1 MALQL
6 QILLFVWLTSVS
18 LLFGDEMLW
27 KAGVAKADVTPPE
40 GLWMAGYA
48 SRDKPAEGKLMS
60 LWIKALALEDAEGHR
75 GIILTS
81 DTLGIPQSIYRNVS
95 DTLRA
100 RFNLRP
106 EQVILSASH
115 THCGPVLRGALY
127 DAYPLD
133 DHQRMLIEKYSAHF
147 ETNIIETVGKA
158 LADLAPARIAAGQG
172 SAGFAVNR
180 RNNPEGKVPQL
191 IEQGALK
198 GPTDHSVPV
207 LAVSTPDGKLKAVL
221 FGYACHNTV
230 MSFYH
235 WSGDYAGFAQ
245 IALEKSH
252 PGATAMF
259 FMGCGGDQNPLPRKE
274 LTFAERYGNMLAA
287 SVEEALIAPP
297 RILQPHLRTKMDTIT
312 LDFVPAP
319 TEPELETMTRDK
331 ADSHRRW
338 ANRLLAE
345 LKSGRSLARTY
356 PYPIQAWTLGE
367 QLLVILGGE
376 PVVDYS
382 LKFKEQFGPQTWVA
396 GYCNDVMSYIPSL
409 RVWKEGG
416 YEGGGAMIPYGQP
429 ALRWRDNVEDL
440 ITAGVGRLVEQVVA
454 PTATAPDR
462 NDSNNSSTQDR

>member
-1 MALQL
+1 MMALRAP
-6 QILLFVWLTSVS
+6 IFLFIWFISVS
-18 LLFGDEMLW
+18 LSSAQEKFW
-27 KAGVAKADVTPPE
+27 KAGVAKADVTPSE

-75 GIILTS
+75 GVILTS

-95 DTLRA
+95 GTLQA
-100 RFNLRP
+100 KFGLKP

-133 DHQRMLIEKYSAHF
+133 DNQRKLVEKYSTQF
-147 ETNIIETVGKA
+147 ETNIIETVAKA

-207 LAVSTPDGKLKAVL
+207 LAISTPDGKLKALL

-230 MSFYH
+230 MSFYQ
-235 WSGDYAGFAQ
+235 WSGDYSGFAQ
-245 IALEKSH
+245 MALEKSH

-274 LTFAERYGNMLAA
+274 LPFAERYGNMLAA
-287 SVEEALIAPP
+287 AVEEMLIAPP
-297 RILQPHLRTKMDTIT
+297 HALEPRLRTKMETIT
-312 LDFVPAP
+312 LAFGPEP
-319 TEPELETMTRDK
+319 TEGELEKMKEDK
-331 ADSHRRW
+331 AESHRRW
-338 ANRLLAE
+338 ANRLLAQ
-345 LKSGRSLARTY
+345 LKSGKSLARTY
-356 PYPIQAWTLGE
+356 PYPIQAWAFDN
-367 QLLVILGGE
+367 QLLVTLGGE

-382 LKFKEQFGPQTWVA
+382 LKFKQQYGARTWVA

-409 RVWKEGG
+409 RVLKEGG

-429 ALRWRDNVEDL
+429 ALRWGDDVEDL
-440 ITAGVGRLVEQVVA
+440 ITASVSRLVQQVRS
-454 PTATAPDR
+454 D
-462 NDSNNSSTQDR
+462 